1 MPLMHCPGWWVLRQA
16 NHLGAE
22 PGTQVYSMGRYDE
35 CPPKAGGVIIHTTW
49 YISACLWSRSVS
61 WWLAE
66 ISVELWEAVARRR
79 LFVTMRYTNP
89 RFTVVHLQWHVPVT
103 LSAGT
108 PVSGLEDRISTGW
121 DGEHYLLEP
130 HEIHNSW
137 LLTCRNGHNTSL
149 LFAFDVTDLTCT
161 FSIRRL

>member
-35 CPPKAGGVIIHTTW
+35 CPPKAGGVIMHTTW

-108 PVSGLEDRISTGW
+108 PGQSVDLRTGSAPGGMVSTTSWSHMKSTTA
-121 DGEHYLLEP
+121 DCSPAETAITRVYCLLLM
-130 HEIHNSW
+130 S
-137 LLTCRNGHNTSL
+137 
-149 LFAFDVTDLTCT
+149 
-161 FSIRRL
+161 